1 MIDLHSHLLY
11 DTDDGV
17 ENLKEAVKQIKQ
29 AQKNG
34 VTKIC
39 LTPHYIEPNY
49 IKTVEENKEKFE
61 ALREELENQNID
73 VELFLGNEVF
83 INGDVVKN
91 IEEKTVSTIN
101 NSSYVL
107 VELPRHTEI
116 KNVADILERI
126 TDSGYSV
133 IIAHPERYMC
143 VQKNINYFY
152 NLVDGPIYLQGN
164 YESLTGLYGTG
175 AKKTL
180 IKLLKNRQI
189 AFLSTDIHRKNF
201 YENIP
206 QIIKSLR
213 KIVSEKYLRQI
224 TEENL
229 EKILND
235 EEIDVELK
243 KIRKMLFI

>member
-61 ALREELENQNID
+61 ALREELEKQNIN
-73 VELFLGNEVF
+73 VELFLGNEIF
-83 INGDVVKN
+83 INREVVKN
-91 IEEKTVSTIN
+91 IEENKVSTIN
-101 NSSYVL
+101 NTSYVL
-107 VELPRHTEI
+107 VEIPMYTEI
-116 KNVADILERI
+116 KNIKDILEGI

-164 YESLTGLYGTG
+164 YESLIGLYGAE

-180 IKLLKNRQI
+180 IKLLKNKQI
-189 AFLSTDIHRKNF
+189 AILSTDIHRKNF
-201 YENIP
+201 YEDIP
-206 QIIKSLR
+206 EIIKVLE
-213 KIVSEKYLRQI
+213 KIIPEDYLKQI
-224 TEENL
+224 TEENP
-229 EKILND
+229 ERILND
-235 EEIDVELK
+235 EEIELELK
-243 KIRKMLFI
+243 KIKRLMFI

>member
-1 MIDLHSHLLY
+1 MIDLHTHLLY

-17 ENLKEAVKQIKQ
+17 INLKETINQIKQ
-29 AQKNG
+29 AKKVG
-34 VTKIC
+34 ITKIC

-49 IKTVEENKEKFE
+49 IKTVQENQEKLE
-61 ALREELENQNID
+61 KIRKELENQNID

-180 IKLLKNRQI
+180 IKLLKNKQI

>member
-17 ENLKEAVKQIKQ
+17 ENLKEAIDQIKE
-29 AQKNG
+29 ARKVG
-34 VTKIC
+34 ITKIC

-49 IKTVEENKEKFE
+49 IKTVKDNEEKFE
-61 ALREELENQNID
+61 KIKEELKKQNID

-83 INGDVVKN
+83 VNRNIVEN
-91 IEEKTVSTIN
+91 IEEKNISTIN

-107 VELPRHTEI
+107 VELPRHTEVKHI
-116 KNVADILERI
+116 GDILENI

-133 IIAHPERYMC
+133 IIAHPERYLC

-164 YESLTGLYGTG
+164 YESLTGAYGSG

-180 IKLLKNRQI
+180 IKLLKNKQI
-189 AFLSTDIHRKNF
+189 AILSTDTHRKNF

-206 QIIKSLR
+206 QILKNLR
-213 KIVSEKYLRQI
+213 KIVPEKYLKQI

-235 EEIDVELK
+235 EEIDLELK
-243 KIRKMLFI
+243 KIRKILFI

>member
-1 MIDLHSHLLY
+1 MIDLHTHLLY

-17 ENLKEAVKQIKQ
+17 INLKETINQIKE
-29 AQKNG
+29 AKKVG
-34 VTKIC
+34 IAKIC

-49 IKTVEENKEKFE
+49 IKTVEENEKKLE
-61 ALREELENQNID
+61 NIKKELEKQNID
-73 VELFLGNEVF
+73 VEVFLGNEVF
-83 INGDVVKN
+83 INGEVVRNIDEKN
-91 IEEKTVSTIN
+91 ISTIN
-101 NSSYVL
+101 NTSYVL

-116 KNVADILERI
+116 KNIADLLERI

-152 NLVDGPIYLQGN
+152 KLVDGPIYLQGN
-164 YESLTGLYGTG
+164 YESLNGRYGTG

-180 IKLLKNRQI
+180 IKLLKNKQI
-189 AFLSTDIHRKNF
+189 AILSTDIHRNNL

-206 QIIKSLR
+206 GIIKNLK
-213 KIVSEKYLRQI
+213 KIVSEEYLKQI